1 MSLERFLRAVR
12 ACPITITI
20 LPLVGRAFNHLLSLS
35 SGPWTVLEGSPRAD
49 CWRGHGSRLA
59 SEIFSLNNLKVPRF
73 RRWLAGVAGRAAPC
87 HNRTAAWPVALER
100 PGASCS
106 NPRSRVRSDSHHRM
120 SIRQAYGPGKFAL
133 SFELF
138 PPKTPAGEQ
147 EMFRHLEH
155 LLAFRPSYVT
165 CTYGAGGS
173 TRDKTLDIVT
183 QVRRRFGVPVA
194 SHLTCVGST
203 VDELRTY
210 LAEAAERG
218 VDHIVAL
225 RGDPPRGETNFRP
238 VEGGLRYASELV
250 SLVRRE
256 FQPIRHRRGRLSR
269 NPSRG
274 RQSRGRSGEPARKV
288 EAGGDIVITQ
298 LFYVNDDFFRFRD
311 RCRQLGIQAPIVPGI
326 LPVTNLAQIQRI
338 TSMCGAR
345 LPAELSRGA
354 GARPKTMPT
363 VSSRPASPSPPGRSK
378 SWSMPAFRAFTF
390 TC

>member
-1 MSLERFLRAVR
+1 
-12 ACPITITI
+12 
-20 LPLVGRAFNHLLSLS
+20 
-35 SGPWTVLEGSPRAD
+35 
-49 CWRGHGSRLA
+49 
-59 SEIFSLNNLKVPRF
+59 
-73 RRWLAGVAGRAAPC
+73 
-87 HNRTAAWPVALER
+87 
-100 PGASCS
+100 
-106 NPRSRVRSDSHHRM
+106 M
-120 SIRQAYGPGKFAL
+120 SISHAYGPGKFGL

-155 LLAFRPSYVT
+155 LMAFRPSYVT

-183 QVRRRFGVPVA
+183 QARRRFGVPVA

-203 VDELRTY
+203 VDELRAY

-250 SLVRRE
+250 DLVRRE
-256 FQPIRHRRGRLSR
+256 FGQFGIAVAGYPETHQEAVSPQADLENLR
-269 NPSRG
+269 
-274 RQSRGRSGEPARKV
+274 RKV

-298 LFYVNDDFFRFRD
+298 LFYVNDDFFRFRE
-311 RCRQLGIQAPIVPGI
+311 RCWQLGIRAPIVPGI

-338 TSMCGAR
+338 TSMCGAHLPAQLSKALSAAEDDADRQFEAGIAFATGQVQELVDAGIPGLHFYVLNKSPATTAVLRGVR
-345 LPAELSRGA
+345 LPA
-354 GARPKTMPT
+354 
-363 VSSRPASPSPPGRSK
+363 AS
-378 SWSMPAFRAFTF
+378 A
-390 TC
+390 